1 VPLPTTKSLIACL
14 ACIGATL
21 LAACGGTDT
30 EPATPGGTAEREA
43 SAFPVTIEHKFGTTE
58 VEAAPERV
66 VIVGW
71 TEQDIALAL
80 GVPPV
85 ATREFLGGYD
95 WRKRP
100 WARGMPG
107 ASDVELVG
115 QEQINVERVA
125 AMRPDVLIGVNSGMT
140 ERDYDK
146 LSKIAPTVPQSDE
159 FIDYGVP
166 WQEQT
171 RVTGEALGLEDKA
184 DQVVAKVEEKFAQAR
199 EENPEFEG
207 KTAALAYASGDGGFG
222 AYATGDYRVKFFE
235 DLGFKTPKS
244 IDKLAGDSFYV
255 DFSAE
260 RLRLIDQDVVVMF
273 AKREDVIENPIYRR
287 LKAVREDRVI
297 YLDLEDQLAGALGY
311 SSPLSLPF
319 AIDEAVPR
327 LAAAIDGDR
336 ETKVEQPR

>member
-1 VPLPTTKSLIACL
+1 VPLLSSKSLTCL
-14 ACIGATL
+14 TVLLAAL
-21 LAACGGTDT
+21 LAACGGSDS
-30 EPATPGGTAEREA
+30 EPRAPGAAAEREPN
-43 SAFPVTIEHKFGTTE
+43 AFPVTIEHKFGTTE
-58 VEAAPERV
+58 VEAPPERV
-66 VIVGW
+66 VTVGW

-85 ATREFLGGYD
+85 ASREFLGGYD
-95 WRKRP
+95 WRNRP

-115 QEQINVERVA
+115 QEEINVERVA
-125 AMRPDVLIGVNSGMT
+125 ATRPDVLIGVNSGMT

-159 FIDYGVP
+159 FIDFGVP

-171 RVTGEALGLEDKA
+171 RVTGRALGLEDKA
-184 DQVVAKVEEKFAQAR
+184 NQLVAKVEEKFAQAR

-222 AYATGDYRVKFFE
+222 AYATGDYRVRFFE
-235 DLGFKTPKS
+235 DLGFKTPKA
-244 IDKLAGDSFYV
+244 IDELAGDSFYV

-273 AKREDVIENPIYRR
+273 AKREDVIDHPVYRR
-287 LKAVREDRVI
+287 LEAVREDRVI

-311 SSPLSLPF
+311 SSPISLPY

-327 LAAAIDGDR
+327 LAAAIDGDP
-336 ETKVEQPR
+336 ETKIEQPR

>member
-1 VPLPTTKSLIACL
+1 MPSRIPLALTASVAL
-14 ACIGATL
+14 AL
-21 LAACGGTDT
+21 LAACGGQDT
-30 EPATPGGTAEREA
+30 ADAPAGGMAEREA

-58 VEAAPERV
+58 VQQPPERV
-66 VIVGW
+66 VTVGW

-85 ATREFLGGYD
+85 ASREFLGGYD

-107 ASDVELVG
+107 ASDPVLVG

-140 ERDYDK
+140 EREYDK

-159 FIDYGVP
+159 FIDFGVP

-171 RVTGEALGLEDKA
+171 RVTGRALGLEDKA
-184 DQVVAKVEEKFAQAR
+184 DRLVADVEEKFAQAL
-199 EENPEFEG
+199 EQHPEFKG

-222 AYATGDYRVKFFE
+222 AYATGDYRVRFFE
-235 DLGFKTPKS
+235 DLGFKTPKA
-244 IDKLAGDSFYV
+244 IDELAGDSFYV

-273 AKREDVIENPIYRR
+273 AKREDVIDNPVYRR
-287 LKAVREDRVI
+287 LDAVREDRVI

-327 LAAAIDGDR
+327 LAAAIDGDPAT
-336 ETKVEQPR
+336 EVEQPR

>member
-1 VPLPTTKSLIACL
+1 VPLLSPKHLTCL
-14 ACIGATL
+14 ALLGATL
-21 LAACGGTDT
+21 LTACGGSDT
-30 EPATPGGTAEREA
+30 EPSTPGSAAERDE
-43 SAFPVTIEHKFGTTE
+43 SLFPVSIEHKFGTTE
-58 VEAAPERV
+58 VEAPPERV
-66 VIVGW
+66 VTVGW

-85 ATREFLGGYD
+85 ASREFLGGYD

-115 QEQINVERVA
+115 QEEINVEKVA
-125 AMRPDVLIGVNSGMT
+125 ATRPDVLIGVNSGMT

-159 FIDYGVP
+159 FIDFGVP

-171 RVTGEALGLEDKA
+171 RVTGQALGLEDKA
-184 DQVVAKVEEKFAQAR
+184 DQLVAKVEEKFAQAL
-199 EENPEFEG
+199 EEHPEFEG

-235 DLGFKTPKS
+235 DLGFMTPNA
-244 IDKLAGDSFYV
+244 IDELAGDSFYV

-273 AKREDVIENPIYRR
+273 AKREDVIDHPVYRR
-287 LKAVREDRVI
+287 LDAVREDRVI

-327 LAAAIDGDR
+327 LAAAIDGDPKT
-336 ETKVEQPR
+336 EIEQPR

>member
-1 VPLPTTKSLIACL
+1 VPLPRSKSLTCL
-14 ACIGATL
+14 TLLLAAL
-21 LAACGGTDT
+21 LAACGGSDS
-30 EPATPGGTAEREA
+30 EPAAPGAAAEREA
-43 SAFPVTIEHKFGTTE
+43 NAFPVTIEHKFGTTE
-58 VEAAPERV
+58 VEAPPERV
-66 VIVGW
+66 VTVGW

-85 ATREFLGGYD
+85 ASREFLGGYD
-95 WRKRP
+95 WRNRP

-115 QEQINVERVA
+115 QEEINVERVA
-125 AMRPDVLIGVNSGMT
+125 STRPDVLIGVNSGMT

-159 FIDYGVP
+159 FIDFGVP

-171 RVTGEALGLEDKA
+171 RVTGRALGLEDKA
-184 DQVVAKVEEKFAQAR
+184 DQLVAKVEDKFAQAR
-199 EENPEFEG
+199 EENPEFQG

-222 AYATGDYRVKFFE
+222 AYATGDYRVRFFE
-235 DLGFKTPKS
+235 DLGFKTPKA
-244 IDKLAGDSFYV
+244 IDELAGDSFYV

-273 AKREDVIENPIYRR
+273 AKREDVIDHPVYRR
-287 LKAVREDRVI
+287 LDAVREDRVI

-311 SSPLSLPF
+311 SSPISLPY

-327 LAAAIDGDR
+327 LAAAIDGDSQT
-336 ETKVEQPR
+336 EIEQPR

>member
-1 VPLPTTKSLIACL
+1 VPLPNSKFLTCLIV
-14 ACIGATL
+14 L
-21 LAACGGTDT
+21 LAAVLASCGGTDT
-30 EPATPGGTAEREA
+30 EPAAPSGTAERE
-43 SAFPVTIEHKFGTTE
+43 SNAFPVTIEHKFGTTE
-58 VEAAPERV
+58 IEAAPERV

-115 QEQINVERVA
+115 QEEINVERVA

-159 FIDYGVP
+159 YIDFGVP

-171 RVTGEALGLEDKA
+171 LVTGQALGLEDKA
-184 DQVVAKVEEKFAQAR
+184 EKVVADVEAKFAEAR
-199 EENPEFEG
+199 KEHPEFEG
-207 KTAALAYASGDGGFG
+207 KTAALAYASANGGFG
-222 AYATGDYRVKFFE
+222 AYATGDYRVRFFE

-244 IDKLAGDSFYV
+244 IDELAGDSFYV

-273 AKREDVIENPIYRR
+273 AKREDVIDHPVYRR
-287 LKAVREDRVI
+287 LNAVREDRVI

-319 AIDEAVPR
+319 AIEEAVPR
-327 LAAAIDGDR
+327 LAAAIDGDP
-336 ETKVEQPR
+336 ESEIDQPR

>member
-1 VPLPTTKSLIACL
+1 LIRALTATCL
-14 ACIGATL
+14 AAL
-21 LAACGGTDT
+21 ALAACGGSDN
-30 EPATPGGTAEREA
+30 EPSTPGSAAEREP
-43 SAFPVTIEHKFGTTE
+43 SAFPVSIEHKFGTAV
-58 VEAAPERV
+58 VEAPPERV
-66 VIVGW
+66 VTVGW

-85 ATREFLGGYD
+85 ASREFLGGYD
-95 WRKRP
+95 WRNRP

-115 QEQINVERVA
+115 QEEINVERVA
-125 AMRPDVLIGVNSGMT
+125 ATRPDVLIGVNSGMT

-159 FIDYGVP
+159 FIDFGVP

-171 RVTGEALGLEDKA
+171 RVTGRALGLEDKA
-184 DQVVAKVEEKFAQAR
+184 NQLVAKVEEKFAQAR

-222 AYATGDYRVKFFE
+222 AYATGDYRVRFFE
-235 DLGFKTPKS
+235 DLGFKTPKA
-244 IDKLAGDSFYV
+244 IDELAGDSFYV

-273 AKREDVIENPIYRR
+273 AKREDVIDHPVYRR
-287 LKAVREDRVI
+287 LEAVREDRVI
-297 YLDLEDQLAGALGY
+297 YLDLQDQLAGALGY
-311 SSPLSLPF
+311 SSPLSLPY
-319 AIDEAVPR
+319 ALDEAVPR
-327 LAAAIDGDR
+327 LAAAIDGDP
-336 ETKVEQPR
+336 ETRIEQPR

>member
-1 VPLPTTKSLIACL
+1 LIRALTATCIAAL
-14 ACIGATL
+14 A
-21 LAACGGTDT
+21 LAACGGSDT
-30 EPATPGGTAEREA
+30 EPSTPGGTAEREA
-43 SAFPVTIEHKFGTTE
+43 NAFPVTIEHKFGTTE

-66 VIVGW
+66 VTVGW

-85 ATREFLGGYD
+85 ASREFLGGYD
-95 WRKRP
+95 WRNRP
-100 WARGMPG
+100 WAKGMPG
-107 ASDVELVG
+107 ASDPELVG
-115 QEQINVERVA
+115 QEQVNVEKVA

-140 ERDYDK
+140 EREYDK

-159 FIDYGVP
+159 YIDFGVP

-171 RVTGEALGLEDKA
+171 LVTGQALGLEDKA
-184 DQVVAKVEEKFAQAR
+184 EEVVDDVEAKFAEAR

-207 KTAALAYASGDGGFG
+207 KTAALAYASANGGFG

-235 DLGFKTPKS
+235 DLGFETPKS

-273 AKREDVIENPIYRR
+273 AKREDVIDHPIYRR
-287 LKAVREDRVI
+287 LDAVREERVI

-327 LAAAIDGDR
+327 LAAASDGDTN
-336 ETKVEQPR
+336 TKIDQPR

>member
-1 VPLPTTKSLIACL
+1 LIRALTATCL
-14 ACIGATL
+14 AAL
-21 LAACGGTDT
+21 ALAACGGSDT
-30 EPATPGGTAEREA
+30 EPSAPGGTAEREE
-43 SAFPVTIEHKFGTTE
+43 SAFPVRIEHKFGTSE
-58 VEAAPERV
+58 VEAPPERV
-66 VIVGW
+66 VTVGW

-85 ATREFLGGYD
+85 ASREFLGGYD
-95 WRKRP
+95 WRNRP

-115 QEQINVERVA
+115 QEEINVERVA
-125 AMRPDVLIGVNSGMT
+125 ATRPDVLIGVNSGMS

-159 FIDYGVP
+159 FIDFGVP

-171 RVTGEALGLEDKA
+171 RVTGRALGLEEKA
-184 DQVVAKVEEKFAQAR
+184 DQLVAEVEEKFAQAR

-222 AYATGDYRVKFFE
+222 AYATGDYRVRFFE
-235 DLGFKTPKS
+235 DLGFETPKA
-244 IDKLAGDSFYV
+244 IDELAGDSFYV

-273 AKREDVIENPIYRR
+273 AKREDVIDHPVYRR
-287 LKAVREDRVI
+287 LDAVREDRVI

-311 SSPLSLPF
+311 SSPISLPY

-327 LAAAIDGDR
+327 LAAAIDGDPK
-336 ETKVEQPR
+336 TKVEQPR

>member
-1 VPLPTTKSLIACL
+1 VPLLSSKSLTCL
-14 ACIGATL
+14 TVLLAAL
-21 LAACGGTDT
+21 LAACGGSDS
-30 EPATPGGTAEREA
+30 EPSAPGAAAEREPN
-43 SAFPVTIEHKFGTTE
+43 AFPVTIEHKFGTTE
-58 VEAAPERV
+58 VEAPPERV
-66 VIVGW
+66 VTVGW

-85 ATREFLGGYD
+85 ASREFLGGYD
-95 WRKRP
+95 WRNRP

-115 QEQINVERVA
+115 QEEINVERVA
-125 AMRPDVLIGVNSGMT
+125 ATRPDVLIGVNSGMT

-159 FIDYGVP
+159 FIDFGVP

-171 RVTGEALGLEDKA
+171 LVTGRALGVEDEAKK
-184 DQVVAKVEEKFAQAR
+184 VVAKVEAQFARAR
-199 EENPEFEG
+199 KENPEFEG
-207 KTAALAYASGDGGFG
+207 RTAALAYATPDGGFG

-235 DLGFKTPKS
+235 DLGFETPAK
-244 IDKLAGDSFYV
+244 IDRLAGDSFYV

-273 AKREDVIENPIYRR
+273 AKREDVIDHPVYRR
-287 LKAVREDRVI
+287 LEAVREDRVI

-311 SSPLSLPF
+311 SSPISLPY

-327 LAAAIDGDR
+327 LAAAIDGDP
-336 ETKVEQPR
+336 ETKIEQPR

>member
-1 VPLPTTKSLIACL
+1 MPLLSPKHLTCL
-14 ACIGATL
+14 ALLGATL
-21 LAACGGTDT
+21 LTACGGSDT
-30 EPATPGGTAEREA
+30 EPSTPGSAAERDE
-43 SAFPVTIEHKFGTTE
+43 SLFPVSIEHKFGTTE
-58 VEAAPERV
+58 VEAPPERV
-66 VIVGW
+66 VTVGW

-85 ATREFLGGYD
+85 ASREFLGGYD

-115 QEQINVERVA
+115 QEEINVEKVA
-125 AMRPDVLIGVNSGMT
+125 ATRPDVLIGVNSGMT

-159 FIDYGVP
+159 FIDFGVP

-171 RVTGEALGLEDKA
+171 RVTGQALGLEDKA
-184 DQVVAKVEEKFAQAR
+184 DQLVAKVEEKFAQAL
-199 EENPEFEG
+199 EEHPEFEG
-207 KTAALAYASGDGGFG
+207 M
-222 AYATGDYRVKFFE
+222 
-235 DLGFKTPKS
+235 TPNA
-244 IDKLAGDSFYV
+244 IDELAGDSFYV

-273 AKREDVIENPIYRR
+273 AKREDVIDHPVYRR
-287 LKAVREDRVI
+287 LDAVREDRVI

-327 LAAAIDGDR
+327 LAAAIDGDPKT
-336 ETKVEQPR
+336 EIEQPR